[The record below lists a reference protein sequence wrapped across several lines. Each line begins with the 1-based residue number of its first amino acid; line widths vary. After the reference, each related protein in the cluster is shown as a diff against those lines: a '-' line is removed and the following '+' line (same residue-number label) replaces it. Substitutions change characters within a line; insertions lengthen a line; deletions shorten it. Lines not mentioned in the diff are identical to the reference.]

1 MAAEAFTSAMSSTD
15 EAGWWLRTA
24 IGDLEAARSI
34 LRARTVPARLGA
46 QLAHQ
51 AAEKA
56 LKAILVAAGVP
67 ATRTHDLVY
76 LVARGGSRLRSDLA
90 GVDLVIL
97 SAVRSAARYPNRA
110 DPPISR
116 EETTAWLED
125 ADRIVAVA
133 ARHIGVVLAD
143 VSAA

>member
-1 MAAEAFTSAMSSTD
+1 MSSSD

-34 LRARTVPARLGA
+34 LRTRTVPARLVA

-51 AAEKA
+51 ATEKA
-56 LKAILVAAGVP
+56 IKAVLVAAAGDP
-67 ATRTHDLVY
+67 ATRTHDLAY
-76 LVARGGSRLRSDLA
+76 LVARCSSRVRLDLA
-90 GVDLVIL
+90 GVDLVVL
-97 SAVRSAARYPNRA
+97 SAVLSRARYPNRS
-110 DPPISR
+110 DPPISP
-116 EETTAWLED
+116 EEATAWLED

-143 VSAA
+143 VPAA